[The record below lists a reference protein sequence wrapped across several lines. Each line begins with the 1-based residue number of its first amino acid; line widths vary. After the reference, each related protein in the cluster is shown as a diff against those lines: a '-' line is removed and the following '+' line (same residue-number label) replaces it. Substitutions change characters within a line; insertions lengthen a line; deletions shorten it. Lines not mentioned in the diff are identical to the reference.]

1 MKSLKSIFSSCSS
14 QISVSTQKNKR
25 ERVKS
30 EHFLRFWKNAA
41 SLLWIFLNSNE
52 EPPRLCSLLCFL
64 SRTSDER
71 RKNKNEETSYLIV
84 HVRDV
89 FVAVDVVQPLLPFRF
104 FKLFQLFQLLF
115 RLIGFGRVSTRRTRR
130 HLFLSF
136 SLADEFEFDSIRT
149 SKTIDEMRALFN
161 VSFSLQQQRKR
172 ERKMEAFIINA
183 GPLLKLLHNNNR
195 NRNNNNERALCCR
208 SAINTTRVISFW
220 RKWMKFQKILNQKFN
235 LSKWRWIQYLIL
247 ELETTTTKL
256 LY

>member
-30 EHFLRFWKNAA
+30 EHFLRFWNAA
-41 SLLWIFLNSNE
+41 SFLWIFLNSNE
-52 EPPRLCSLLCFL
+52 EPARLCSLLCFL

-104 FKLFQLFQLLF
+104 FQLFQLFQLLF

-130 HLFLSF
+130 HLF
-136 SLADEFEFDSIRT
+136 SLLFDSHFHKKR
-149 SKTIDEMRALFN
+149 SIDESALWCLF
-161 VSFSLQQQRKR
+161 
-172 ERKMEAFIINA
+172 
-183 GPLLKLLHNNNR
+183 
-195 NRNNNNERALCCR
+195 
-208 SAINTTRVISFW
+208 
-220 RKWMKFQKILNQKFN
+220 
-235 LSKWRWIQYLIL
+235 LSS
-247 ELETTTTKL
+247 TTKGEI
-256 LY
+256 

>member
-1 MKSLKSIFSSCSS
+1 MMMKSLKSIFSSCSS
-14 QISVSTQKNKR
+14 LSVSTQKNKR

-30 EHFLRFWKNAA
+30 EHFLRFWNAA

-104 FKLFQLFQLLF
+104 FQLFQLFQLLF

-130 HLFLSF
+130 HLFF
-136 SLADEFEFDSIRT
+136 SLSIRFALPQRAKKR
-149 SKTIDEMRALFN
+149 SIDESALWCLFLSSTTKKEREKDVRSVYNKRRAVIKTFA
-161 VSFSLQQQRKR
+161 QQQQKKQQKQR
-172 ERKMEAFIINA
+172 
-183 GPLLKLLHNNNR
+183 
-195 NRNNNNERALCCR
+195 RALCLKC
-208 SAINTTRVISFW
+208 NTHHSRYFFW
-220 RKWMKFQKILNQKFN
+220 RRGMKFQKFEPKNCLKMELN
-235 LSKWRWIQYLIL
+235 SIL
-247 ELETTTTKL
+247 EWKGKRVLNYCMKL
-256 LY
+256 LVLH